1 MYAYAQQNVSFIYR
15 EGSLIKRSG
24 SSRTRA
30 KPAMV
35 RPAPLSGSRSAR
47 AHRAILLAAR
57 QLLRSRGYAATTMEA
72 VAAKAGVG
80 KVTIYRRWPSKG
92 ALALD
97 VLLEF
102 QDFGPAPDTGTTK
115 GDLVAIVR
123 GVNTGLAH
131 PTATAV
137 IPGLAT
143 DLARDPALA
152 QAFRDRFVLPRRRSV
167 AATIE
172 RAIHRGDLPASVD
185 EELLIDLLSSP
196 LFYRIFITGH
206 RVEPDLAE
214 KLVDFVLV
222 RQIPEK
228 ARARP

>member
-1 MYAYAQQNVSFIYR
+1 
-15 EGSLIKRSG
+15 
-24 SSRTRA
+24 
-30 KPAMV
+30 MV
-35 RPAPLSGSRSAR
+35 DLGRQCCGPRPRPPHNRGLNATLV
-47 AHRAILLAAR
+47 AAR

-80 KVTIYRRWPSKG
+80 KITIYRRWPSKG

-102 QDFGPAPDTGTTK
+102 QNFGPAPDTGTTR

-143 DLARDPALA
+143 DLARDPTLA
-152 QAFRDRFVLPRRRSV
+152 KAFRDRFVLPRRRSV
-167 AATIE
+167 AEAIE
-172 RAIHRGDLPASVD
+172 PAIQRGDLPAEVD
-185 EELLIDLLSSP
+185 EDLLIDLLSSP
-196 LFYRIFITGH
+196 FFYRIFITGH
-206 RVEPDLAE
+206 RVDPDLAE

-222 RQIPEK
+222 RQIPKK
-228 ARARP
+228 AAARR